1 MKSKWVHIS
10 SLIRQAVEEEEE
22 SKEAALKKL
31 DDKERPYRKQPNY
44 KPPRRQHITPISET
58 RDYGREYMQEYRA
71 EGRDNNSYIP
81 KGKRGTK

>member
-1 MKSKWVHIS
+1 MRSNRI
-10 SLIRQAVEEEEE
+10 LIANIVREAVLEEDI
-22 SKEAALKKL
+22 KEATLKKL

-44 KPPRRQHITPISET
+44 KPPRRQHMTPLSET

-81 KGKRGTK
+81 KGKR